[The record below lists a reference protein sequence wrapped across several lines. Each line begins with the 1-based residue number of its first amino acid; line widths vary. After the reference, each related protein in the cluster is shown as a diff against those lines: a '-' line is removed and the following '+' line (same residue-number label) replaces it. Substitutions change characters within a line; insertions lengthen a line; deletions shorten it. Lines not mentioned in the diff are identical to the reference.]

1 MTEDDVTRG
10 LTQSNVLTGKPFEP
24 VEQPVVHRVRRRH
37 PPDRCGRRAPSCG
50 SSTTT
55 TSASTTGTP
64 TTASRRTRSPR
75 PAAEPVFELH
85 NLTVDP
91 EERHNRAGDAPA
103 EQSQLTSI
111 LDAQRDEKRLVPS
124 LRNLVR

>member
-10 LTQSNVLTGKPFEP
+10 LTQTNILTGKPFEP
-24 VEQPVVHRVRRRH
+24 VEHAVVHRVGDRHAADRRRT
-37 PPDRCGRRAPSCG
+37 APTSCG

-64 TTASRRTRSPR
+64 TTASPPNPFAA

-85 NLTVDP
+85 NLTADP
-91 EERHNRAGDAPA
+91 EERHNLAGESTD
-103 EQSQLTSI
+103 ELSRLQSVLGE
-111 LDAQRDEKRLVPS
+111 QRDAKRLVPS
-124 LRNLVR
+124 LRNP